1 MAADLFAPLT
11 LACGATLP
19 NRIAKAATQEALAGP
34 GQLPDSRLFKAY
46 ARWSQGGAG
55 LLLTGNVMIDGR
67 ACTGPAD
74 CVLEETTDL
83 GPYRE
88 WAQAAKSGGSQV
100 WMQINHP
107 GRQVQADQGGE
118 GWSASDV
125 PLDLGS
131 ASKLF
136 VKPRAMTEAEILETI
151 ARFAATARLADLA
164 GFDGVQVHAAHGYL
178 ISQFLSPL
186 ANHRTDRWGGSIENR
201 ARLLIETVK
210 AVRAAVRPGF
220 AVSVKLN
227 SADFQRGGFD
237 QDDARAVVGY
247 LNDLGVDLVEL
258 SGGSYESPAMQGEAA
273 DGRTLAREAYFLEFA
288 VDLRKVAK
296 MPLMCTGGVRRK
308 EVAEAVLAGGVDVVG
323 IATALSIDP
332 DLPKH
337 WRAGGPD
344 APPAPKLK
352 SKNKTLVSMG
362 HMAFVVSQIGRMGKG
377 QEPSPKASPLFA
389 LIGGQLARAS
399 QVKRYRAWLKSRNA
413 K

>member
-1 MAADLFAPLT
+1 MAADLFAPLP

-19 NRIAKAATQEALAGP
+19 NRIAKAATEESLAGP
-34 GQLPDSRLFKAY
+34 GQLPDRHLNAAY
-46 ARWSQGGAG
+46 ARWSRGGSG
-55 LLLTGNVMIDGR
+55 LLITGNVMIDGR
-67 ACTGPAD
+67 ACTGAAN
-74 CVLEETTDL
+74 CVLEAGTDL
-83 GPYRE
+83 EPYRA
-88 WAQAAKSGGSQV
+88 WARASKSGGAQV

-151 ARFAATARLADLA
+151 GRFATTARLADEA

-186 ANHRTDRWGGSIENR
+186 ANRRTDRWGGAIENR
-201 ARLLIETVK
+201 ARLLVETVK

-247 LNDLGVDLVEL
+247 LNDLGVDLIEL

-337 WRAGGPD
+337 WRANGPD

-352 SKNKTLVSMG
+352 SQNKTLVSMG
-362 HMAFVVSQIGRMGKG
+362 HMAFVAGQIRRMGLG
-377 QEPSPKASPLFA
+377 REPSPKASPLMA
-389 LIGGQLARAS
+389 MIAGQLRRRGH
-399 QVKRYRAWLKSRNA
+399 VKRYRAWLRARKS
-413 K
+413 